1 MVSSLDEKQKEELYK
16 QGLALLGDQ
25 NKEENKDCLPTLQ
38 VAGMSPS
45 FPSPSPILVISGNNY
60 YLCGRGGK
68 EHESFHLPLSLG
80 VGPSIYP
87 SPWGLV
93 LPSTP
98 LPGGRSFHLP
108 LSLGVGPSINPSPWM
123 LTFYSLLLHP
133 SRCGQTHQVHT
144 N

>member
-45 FPSPSPILVISGNNY
+45 SPSPSPILVISGNNY
-60 YLCGRGGK
+60 YLCGWGGK
-68 EHESFHLPLSLG
+68 EHGSFHLPFSLG
-80 VGPSIYP
+80 VGPSIY
-87 SPWGLV
+87 
-93 LPSTP
+93 
-98 LPGGRSFHLP
+98 P

-123 LTFYSLLLHP
+123 LTFYSSP
-133 SRCGQTHQVHT
+133 SLSL
-144 N
+144 